1 MIRCLGLKRK
11 TIALYKYTETLTF
24 RGDDRSKVNTIFV
37 LLYIQK
43 AMAALESYFG
53 LNNNLL
59 SASYFM
65 VLKRI
70 GSSTFTKEAERRKFS
85 RE

>member
-1 MIRCLGLKRK
+1 MAVLK
-11 TIALYKYTETLTF
+11 
-24 RGDDRSKVNTIFV
+24 
-37 LLYIQK
+37 
-43 AMAALESYFG
+43 SYFG

-70 GSSTFTKEAERRKFS
+70 GSSTFTKEAERRNSHGNKWQAWQ
-85 RE
+85 ENLVAK